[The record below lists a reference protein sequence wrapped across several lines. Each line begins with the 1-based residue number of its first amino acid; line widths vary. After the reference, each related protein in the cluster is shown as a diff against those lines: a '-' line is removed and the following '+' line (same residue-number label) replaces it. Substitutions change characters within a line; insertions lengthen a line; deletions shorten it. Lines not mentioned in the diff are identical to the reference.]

1 MRFSTLG
8 DQYSEEAIIARI
20 LRQQRREHPSKPSP
34 PTVKKARVQ
43 GDFRLS
49 KITFRGL
56 RALYFHYLHLLRK
69 ARYQPPVT
77 IPAILRD
84 DLRKLDTFSLQT
96 VLLMKN
102 KIETPEQ
109 LAAFITDKDS
119 EMERLC
125 AERTGLNNH
134 LRRAAP
140 EEAEELRAHR
150 TDLTAQITE
159 LRKQRK
165 IAIGV
170 VEHAEEVYVKLE
182 AVMGKGGGKDER
194 KRKRGCILPMI

>member
-1 MRFSTLG
+1 M
-8 DQYSEEAIIARI
+8 
-20 LRQQRREHPSKPSP
+20 RQQRRENPPEPSP
-34 PTVKKARVQ
+34 PTVKKICVQ

-49 KITFRGL
+49 KITLRGL
-56 RALYFHYLHLLRK
+56 RTLYFHYLYLLRK
-69 ARYQPPVT
+69 ARYQPRPT

-84 DLRKLDTFSLQT
+84 DLRKLDTFSRQT

-109 LAAFITDKDS
+109 LAAFITDKYS

-140 EEAEELRAHR
+140 EEAEELRARR

-170 VEHAEEVYVKLE
+170 VEHAEEVHAKLE
-182 AVMGKGGGKDER
+182 AVRGKEVEKTKEKGREVVFCR
-194 KRKRGCILPMI
+194 